1 MTDRIRDSFFD
12 REGRPYV
19 AATVWYRASPL
30 SIRFLVDTGSDRTL
44 VSGPDLA
51 RTGIDWASEKHRS
64 TAELTVLGSVVP
76 FRIFP
81 VAVGFRT
88 QAHRLQYDVDVCIPP
103 DDLIDQDIPSLLG
116 RDILNRWRVVVDYP
130 KRELN
135 LLARH
140 WDGRIPLS
148 G

>member
-1 MTDRIRDSFFD
+1 M
-12 REGRPYV
+12 
-19 AATVWYRASPL
+19 
-30 SIRFLVDTGSDRTL
+30 VDTGADRTI
-44 VSGPDLA
+44 VSGPDLT
-51 RTGIDWASEKHRS
+51 RTGINWASEKHRS

-88 QAHRLQYDVDVCIPP
+88 RNHRLQYDVDVCIPP
-103 DDLIDQDIPSLLG
+103 DDVSDQDIPSLLG
-116 RDILNRWRVVVDYP
+116 RDILNRWRIVVDYP

-135 LLARH
+135 LLPRN
-140 WDGRIPLS
+140 WDGRNSLS